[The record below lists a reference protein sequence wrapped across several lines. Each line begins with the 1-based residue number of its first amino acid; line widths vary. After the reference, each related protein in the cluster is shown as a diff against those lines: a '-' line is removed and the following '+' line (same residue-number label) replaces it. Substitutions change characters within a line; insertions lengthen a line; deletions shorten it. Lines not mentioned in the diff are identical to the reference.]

1 MDSII
6 VQPLMI
12 KTPVLEVEADYGN
25 PIVDWLMIV
34 SVVVVIF
41 LIKKAVDKWRQ

>member
-1 MDSII
+1 
-6 VQPLMI
+6 MI